1 MNITEDDRTTYVD
14 HDMVQRGLADVVPL
28 KVTFRGAPESQIT
41 AMNAIEAHFRVYQYR
56 KDNGVTF
63 GDYELFFWCGCDNR
77 TGERDMRYFYLMFND
92 KQSLEE
98 RERVC
103 SRLRFF
109 LDGYSGGDVCFEYH
123 SEKNPEAI
131 KAEAMRILAWLE
143 LGQMVNYRG
152 QRGRLKWSR
161 DNGYYFMRAG
171 ARKYGYRLDWA
182 AICGITVA

>member
-1 MNITEDDRTTYVD
+1 MNITTDKETFINA
-14 HDMVQRGLADVVPL
+14 DMVRRGLADVVPL
-28 KVTFRGAPESQIT
+28 KVAFQGKPEDQTT
-41 AMNAIEAHFRVYQYR
+41 AMNGIEAHFKVYQYR
-56 KDNGVTF
+56 KGNGVEF
-63 GDYELFFWCGCDNR
+63 GDHELFFWCNCDAN
-77 TGERDMRYFYLMFND
+77 GELDMRYFYLMFND
-92 KQSLEE
+92 KQTIED

-123 SEKNPEAI
+123 SEENPEAI
-131 KAEAMRILAWLE
+131 KAEAMRILAGLD

-182 AICGITVA
+182 AICEITVA